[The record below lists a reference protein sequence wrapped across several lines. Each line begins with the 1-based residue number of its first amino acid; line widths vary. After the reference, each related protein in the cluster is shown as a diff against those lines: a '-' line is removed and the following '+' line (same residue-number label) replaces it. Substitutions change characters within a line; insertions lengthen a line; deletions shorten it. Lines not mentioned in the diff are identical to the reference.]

1 MAEIDENDITLC
13 PNLVKLIMS
22 DNKIAIVR
30 QKAFHLHRKLEEL
43 DLSGNLLIRLPSQS
57 LFGLSSLRTF
67 NLSRNRLSLLDIFPS
82 DLAQLKIL
90 DMSFNDIRALE
101 AKVFHYLV
109 NLVKLNLRGNKI
121 SQVSPDVF
129 LAEQPLKGLDL
140 RSNRMERLPYEAID
154 TIENSLEALHFE
166 DNPIVCSCRS
176 FHQKLWIRQNRKW
189 LDSSKKNSKV
199 GPQCSQP
206 ESLSERYLLTTKDTE
221 LCPLPSVSTF
231 DIRNVTTNSVLIA
244 WDSQDNNMT
253 GLKGFLVAYHRLDMN
268 DVVKKFKVN
277 PSTRM
282 FRLNNLIDD
291 SVYLVCVITQGSSY
305 SDYNYDDNYLFAEAI
320 RLEEESEQFPF
331 SDQRVLT
338 LNEEGLEITPS
349 PEPEIPSSNDTR
361 YLITKPIVLN
371 LDSQSSRCN
380 KIKTPLDPSKLR
392 MIDNKQLSALIGC
405 SSGLMIFFFIIISII
420 VAKPKRHDDDEV
432 IVPKSDSLTETYK
445 SPSSKS
451 RSESLAYD
459 KRSYCNSQA
468 SSLTRLNGPDHE
480 VRMRK
485 ESLSPHSRNP
495 SEPGG
500 TLKKRSQNV
509 NNRNTSPQKKYLS
522 KQSSSESGPSIS
534 NKMSRQSSSDVSG
547 GAVKKVQNRQSME
560 YPGMQGG
567 SHSGTP
573 GRSNRKQHLETGYD
587 QHTFPRGQ
595 QRQIT
600 KHNMS
605 DGLGGGSG
613 SFGGAKSYKFT
624 GAGNGRTSFEVN
636 GLSDDCI
643 PMIEYHNMNN
653 SNHSSPQTLRVPR
666 EQWRGDSVGRP
677 KQKFAQPKGRGNPNN
692 LEMQKRQNNYNNHTD
707 QDPGNEVEYYPD
719 EGGANSR
726 HGYIKYNS
734 IAAAKY

>member
-1 MAEIDENDITLC
+1 MAYQRDIKQT
-13 PNLVKLIMS
+13 PNHPLSIF
-22 DNKIAIVR
+22 IV
-30 QKAFHLHRKLEEL
+30 
-43 DLSGNLLIRLPSQS
+43 NIVNV
-57 LFGLSSLRTF
+57 LF
-67 NLSRNRLSLLDIFPS
+67 
-82 DLAQLKIL
+82 
-90 DMSFNDIRALE
+90 
-101 AKVFHYLV
+101 
-109 NLVKLNLRGNKI
+109 I
-121 SQVSPDVF
+121 S
-129 LAEQPLKGLDL
+129 
-140 RSNRMERLPYEAID
+140 
-154 TIENSLEALHFE
+154 

-176 FHQKLWIRQNRKW
+176 YHQKLWFRQNRKW
-189 LDSSKKNSKV
+189 MDPTKKNSKV

-206 ESLSERYLLTTKDTE
+206 ESLSERYLLTTKDAE

-282 FRLNNLIDD
+282 FRLNNLMDD

-305 SDYNYDDNYLFAEAI
+305 SDYNYEDNHLFAEAI

-338 LNEEGLEITPS
+338 LNEEGLVAAPS

-405 SSGLMIFFFIIISII
+405 SAGLMIFFFIIISII
-420 VAKPKRHDDDEV
+420 VAKPKRHEEDEV
-432 IVPKSDSLTETYK
+432 IVPKSDSLTESYK

-485 ESLSPHSRNP
+485 ESLSPHSKNP
-495 SEPGG
+495 SECGG
-500 TLKKRSQNV
+500 TLKKRSQNY
-509 NNRNTSPQKKYLS
+509 NNRNISPQKKYLS
-522 KQSSSESGPSIS
+522 KESSSESGPSIS

-547 GAVKKVQNRQSME
+547 GAGKKVQSRQSME
-560 YPGMQGG
+560 YLEMQSV

-573 GRSNRKQHLETGYD
+573 GRSNRRQQADNSFE

-595 QRQIT
+595 QRQMT
-600 KHNMS
+600 KRDLP
-605 DGLGGGSG
+605 DGLQSGSG
-613 SFGGAKSYKFT
+613 SFGGTKSYKFSGGGPS
-624 GAGNGRTSFEVN
+624 GASFEVN
-636 GLSDDCI
+636 EVSDDCL
-643 PMIEYHNMNN
+643 PMMEYHNMNT

-666 EQWRGDSVGRP
+666 EQWRGDSAGRP
-677 KQKFAQPKGRGNPNN
+677 RQEFFQQKARGHSREM
-692 LEMQKRQNNYNNHTD
+692 EMQNHQNTFNNHAD
-707 QDPGNEVEYYPD
+707 YAHEVEYYPS
-719 EGGANSR
+719 EGGSNTR

-734 IAAAKY
+734 LAAAKY